1 MVYNFDEPFDR
12 RGTGCWEWSIN
23 EEYFRKSGM
32 GEHMPEDPVCLS
44 TADMDFQCA
53 PCIKEA
59 LKKVVEMNSY
69 GYFSASP
76 LMAPEYVNSVAS
88 WFKRRYNWEIK
99 PEDVQYT
106 NGTIE
111 ALKICVTTFTKPGD
125 GVLIT
130 PPVYYPFSSI
140 IRTTERKQVS
150 SFLINTDMYYTID
163 WEDFDAK
170 AADPNT
176 KMCIFCS
183 PHNPSGRVWTVE
195 ELQRVYDICLK
206 HNVILVAD
214 ELHADLVRKD
224 VTFHSFGEITD
235 GKNLIVCT
243 GANKSFNLAGLQ
255 ASHVVTTDPAF
266 EDTLKKVTGGIY
278 PSPFTLQAV
287 IAAYSSEGEDWLDQ
301 LRDYLDGNLKYAVDF
316 LHEHM
321 PKVKVIVPEGTYIL
335 WMDFSAYG
343 LSDEEIKDRI
353 QNKAAVFYEEGSIF
367 DPDHGQGFVRLC
379 LGTQRALVEKAMT
392 RIAAQF

>member
-1 MVYNFDEPFDR
+1 MKYNFDEPFDR

-23 EEYFRKSGM
+23 EEYFRASGM

-76 LMAPEYVNSVAS
+76 LMAPEYVNAVAN
-88 WFKRRYNWEIK
+88 WFKKRYNWEIK

-111 ALKICVTTFTKPGD
+111 ALKICVKTFTKPGD

-140 IRTTERKQVS
+140 IRSTERRQVN
-150 SFLINTDMYYTID
+150 SFLRNQDMYYTID
-163 WEDFDAK
+163 WEDFEAK

-195 ELQRVYDICLK
+195 ELKRVYDICLK
-206 HNVILVAD
+206 HHVLLVAD
-214 ELHADLVRKD
+214 ELHADLIRKD
-224 VTFHSFGEITD
+224 VQFHSFGEITD

-255 ASHVVTTDPAF
+255 ASHVITTDPQY
-266 EDTLKKVTGGIY
+266 EGKLKEVTGSIY

-287 IAAYSSEGEDWLDQ
+287 IAAYNEGEEWLDQ

-321 PKVKVIVPEGTYIL
+321 PKVRVLVPEGTYIL
-335 WMDFSAYG
+335 WMDFGAYG
-343 LSDEEIKDRI
+343 LSDEEIKERI
-353 QNKAAVFYEEGSIF
+353 QNKAAVFYEEGTIF
-367 DPDHGQGFVRLC
+367 DPEHGQGYVRLC
-379 LGTQRALVEKAMT
+379 LGTQRALVEKAMK

>member
-1 MVYNFDEPFDR
+1 
-12 RGTGCWEWSIN
+12 
-23 EEYFRKSGM
+23 M

-99 PEDVQYT
+99 PEDAQYT

-163 WEDFDAK
+163 WEDFEAK

-255 ASHVVTTDPAF
+255 ASHVVTTDLAF

-379 LGTQRALVEKAMT
+379 LGTQHALVEKAMT